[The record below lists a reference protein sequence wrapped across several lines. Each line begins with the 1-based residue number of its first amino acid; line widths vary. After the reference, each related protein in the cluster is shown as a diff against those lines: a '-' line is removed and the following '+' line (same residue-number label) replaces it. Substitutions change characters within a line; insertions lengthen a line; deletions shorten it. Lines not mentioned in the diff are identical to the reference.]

1 MTTITKNSH
10 LCLIDA
16 SGYIFR
22 AYHALPPLTRGS
34 DGLPVG
40 AVAGFCAMLHKLLL
54 DIQDEKPPVTHI
66 AAIFDASGRSFRN
79 DLYKDYKAH
88 RPPPPEDLVPQFP
101 LTRRAAQAF
110 GITTI
115 EQKNL
120 EADDIIASYARAAEK
135 NGARVSIISSDKDM
149 MQLIGKKVQMI
160 DTMKNRTIG
169 ISEVEEKFGVP
180 PEKVTD
186 VQALIGDASD
196 NVPGAPGI
204 GIKSAAKLIAEHGS
218 IKELLKNPDKIENK
232 RWREIITSH
241 QEQIEMSHLLV
252 CLKEDADLPLP
263 MDKLALKTSQAD
275 QLIGFLQEMEFVTLT
290 RRIADKL
297 DIDIASVKPQKKPS
311 AAKKTKSK
319 KMKKNDGGGGQ
330 PGYLAHPPDVKV
342 DYKKYELIT
351 SLEDL
356 DKWLDEIY
364 ETGFVAVDTE
374 TDSLNAMRAQL
385 AGISCATAPN
395 RACYIPLGHDE
406 GLLSTEKQL
415 PRKAV
420 LAKLKKMLEDP
431 SILKI
436 LHNAKYDML
445 VLRKYDI
452 RINPIDDTMLLSYAL
467 DAGRHRHG
475 LDALAS
481 QHFSHRM
488 ISYED
493 VTGKGTKKISFKE
506 VPLEEA
512 KNYAAEDA
520 DITLRLH
527 IILRARLMA
536 EKKVN
541 LYQTLER
548 PLAPVLVDMEEAGIK
563 IDAGQLADL
572 SRDFEAKTK
581 KIAKRAFKLAG
592 EEFNL
597 ASPKQVSDILFAKM
611 NLAGGRK
618 TKTGQWSTG
627 ASVLE
632 DLAAAGHDLPR
643 TILDWRHLAKL
654 KTTYTDALPNFV
666 HPETGRV
673 HTSYAMASTSTGR
686 LSSSDPN
693 LQNIPIRSQEG
704 RQIRQAFIA
713 ERGKVLISADYSQIE
728 LRLLAHMADVEALKS
743 ALSENADIHA
753 MTAAEI
759 FGIPLKQI
767 SPDERRS
774 AKAINFG
781 IIYGMSSF
789 GLARQ
794 LAIPVGEAD
803 AYIKSYFRRFPGIK
817 EYMEAT
823 KEMAREIGYVE
834 TIFGRRCHFPHIRD
848 KNAARRN
855 FSERA
860 AINAPIQGSAADLIR
875 RAMIFMPAALAQKKL
890 ATTMLLQ
897 VHDELVF
904 EAPQKEAKKAGE
916 IIAQI
921 MREAAEPAV
930 YLSVKLDVAVKAA
943 KNWDEAH

>member
-1 MTTITKNSH
+1 
-10 LCLIDA
+10 
-16 SGYIFR
+16 
-22 AYHALPPLTRGS
+22 
-34 DGLPVG
+34 
-40 AVAGFCAMLHKLLL
+40 
-54 DIQDEKPPVTHI
+54 
-66 AAIFDASGRSFRN
+66 
-79 DLYKDYKAH
+79 
-88 RPPPPEDLVPQFP
+88 
-101 LTRRAAQAF
+101 
-110 GITTI
+110 
-115 EQKNL
+115 
-120 EADDIIASYARAAEK
+120 
-135 NGARVSIISSDKDM
+135 
-149 MQLIGKKVQMI
+149 
-160 DTMKNRTIG
+160 
-169 ISEVEEKFGVP
+169 
-180 PEKVTD
+180 
-186 VQALIGDASD
+186 
-196 NVPGAPGI
+196 
-204 GIKSAAKLIAEHGS
+204 
-218 IKELLKNPDKIENK
+218 
-232 RWREIITSH
+232 
-241 QEQIEMSHLLV
+241 
-252 CLKEDADLPLP
+252 
-263 MDKLALKTSQAD
+263 
-275 QLIGFLQEMEFVTLT
+275 
-290 RRIADKL
+290 
-297 DIDIASVKPQKKPS
+297 
-311 AAKKTKSK
+311 
-319 KMKKNDGGGGQ
+319 
-330 PGYLAHPPDVKV
+330 
-342 DYKKYELIT
+342 
-351 SLEDL
+351 
-356 DKWLDEIY
+356 
-364 ETGFVAVDTE
+364 
-374 TDSLNAMRAQL
+374 
-385 AGISCATAPN
+385 
-395 RACYIPLGHDE
+395 
-406 GLLSTEKQL
+406 
-415 PRKAV
+415 
-420 LAKLKKMLEDP
+420 
-431 SILKI
+431 
-436 LHNAKYDML
+436 
-445 VLRKYDI
+445 
-452 RINPIDDTMLLSYAL
+452 
-467 DAGRHRHG
+467 
-475 LDALAS
+475 
-481 QHFSHRM
+481 
-488 ISYED
+488 
-493 VTGKGTKKISFKE
+493 
-506 VPLEEA
+506 
-512 KNYAAEDA
+512 
-520 DITLRLH
+520 
-527 IILRARLMA
+527 
-536 EKKVN
+536 
-541 LYQTLER
+541 
-548 PLAPVLVDMEEAGIK
+548 
-563 IDAGQLADL
+563 
-572 SRDFEAKTK
+572 
-581 KIAKRAFKLAG
+581 
-592 EEFNL
+592 
-597 ASPKQVSDILFAKM
+597 M

-803 AYIKSYFRRFPGIK
+803 TYIKSYFRRFPGIK

-890 ATTMLLQ
+890 AATMLLQ

-930 YLSVKLDVAVKAA
+930 SLSVKLDVAVKAA

>member
-1 MTTITKNSH
+1 MTGITKNSH

-40 AVAGFCAMLHKLLL
+40 AVAGFCAMIHKLLL
-54 DIQDEKPPVTHI
+54 DIQDEKPPVSHI

-241 QEQIEMSHLLV
+241 QEQIELSHLLV

-297 DIDIASVKPQKKPS
+297 DIDIASIKPQKKPS

-319 KMKKNDGGGGQ
+319 KTAKNNGGQ

-481 QHFSHRM
+481 QHFSHQM

-493 VTGKGTKKISFKE
+493 VTGKGAKKISFKE

-581 KIAKRAFKLAG
+581 KIAKQAFKLAG

-803 AYIKSYFRRFPGIK
+803 TYIKSYFRRFPGIK

-823 KEMAREIGYVE
+823 KEMARKTGYVE

>member
-1 MTTITKNSH
+1 MACRS
-10 LCLIDA
+10 A
-16 SGYIFR
+16 RS
-22 AYHALPPLTRGS
+22 
-34 DGLPVG
+34 
-40 AVAGFCAMLHKLLL
+40 AGFCAMLHKLLL

-120 EADDIIASYARAAEK
+120 EADDIIASYTRAAEK

-241 QEQIEMSHLLV
+241 QEQIELSHLLV
-252 CLKEDADLPLP
+252 CLKEDAALPLP

-297 DIDIASVKPQKKPS
+297 DIDIASIKPQKKSS

-319 KMKKNDGGGGQ
+319 KTKKNDGGGGR

-356 DKWLDEIY
+356 DKWLNEIY

-445 VLRKYDI
+445 VLRKYGI
-452 RINPIDDTMLLSYAL
+452 RLNPIDDTMLLSYAL

-481 QHFSHRM
+481 QHFSHQM

-581 KIAKRAFKLAG
+581 KIAKQAFKLAG

-597 ASPKQVSDILFAKM
+597 ASPKQVSDILFTKM

-767 SPDERRS
+767 SLDERRS

-803 AYIKSYFRRFPGIK
+803 TYIKSYFRRFPGIK

-875 RAMIFMPAALAQKKL
+875 RAMIFMPAALAQKK
-890 ATTMLLQ
+890 TCDD
-897 VHDELVF
+897 H
-904 EAPQKEAKKAGE
+904 
-916 IIAQI
+916 
-921 MREAAEPAV
+921 AAASP
-930 YLSVKLDVAVKAA
+930 
-943 KNWDEAH
+943 

>member
-1 MTTITKNSH
+1 MAAITKNSH

-22 AYHALPPLTRGS
+22 AYHALPPLSRGS
-34 DGLPVG
+34 DGLPIG
-40 AVAGFCAMLHKLLL
+40 AVAGFCAMLHKLLQ
-54 DIQDEKPPVTHI
+54 DVQDEEPPVTHI
-66 AAIFDASGRSFRN
+66 AAIFDSSSRSFRN

-101 LTRRAAQAF
+101 LTRQAARAF
-110 GITTI
+110 GIVPI
-115 EQKNL
+115 ERKGL
-120 EADDIIASYARAAEK
+120 EADDIIASYTRAAQK
-135 NGARVSIISSDKDM
+135 NDAQVSIISSDKDM

-169 ISEVEEKFGVP
+169 ISEVKEKFGVLP
-180 PEKVTD
+180 DKVPD

-204 GIKSAAKLIAEHGS
+204 GVKSAAKIIAEHGT
-218 IKELLKNPDKIENK
+218 IKKLLQNPSKIENK
-232 RWREIITSH
+232 RWREIITDY
-241 QEQIEMSHLLV
+241 QEQIRMSYELV
-252 CLKEDADLPLP
+252 CLKDDAALPVSF
-263 MDKLALKTSQAD
+263 DKLALQTPKPD
-275 QLIGFLQEMEFVTLT
+275 ELIGFLQEMEFVTLT
-290 RRIADKL
+290 RRISDRLGIDL
-297 DIDIASVKPQKKPS
+297 DEIKPHKKS
-311 AAKKTKSK
+311 TARSKTKQ
-319 KMKKNDGGGGQ
+319 KNNLGGQ
-330 PGYLAHPPDVKV
+330 PGYLAHPPDMKI
-342 DYKKYELIT
+342 DHQKYELIT
-351 SLEDL
+351 SEETLQ
-356 DKWLDEIY
+356 KWLDEIAT
-364 ETGFVAVDTE
+364 TGFVAVDTE

-385 AGISCATAPN
+385 VGLSCATAPN
-395 RACYIPLGHDE
+395 HACYIPLGHTAE
-406 GLLSTEKQL
+406 ALGGLLSTQKQL
-415 PRKAV
+415 PLKKT
-420 LAKLKKMLEDP
+420 LAAMKKMLEDS

-436 LHNAKYDML
+436 AHNAKYDML

-452 RINPIDDTMLLSYAL
+452 RLNPIDDTMLLSYAL

-475 LDALAS
+475 LDALAF
-481 QHFSHRM
+481 HHLNHKM
-488 ISYED
+488 IAYEE
-493 VTGKGTKKISFKE
+493 VTGTGTKKISFKD
-506 VPLEEA
+506 VPLENA

-520 DITLRLH
+520 DIALRLH
-527 IILRARLMA
+527 MILRARLVA

-548 PLAPVLVDMEEAGIK
+548 PLVPVLVDMEEAGIK
-563 IDAGQLADL
+563 INAGQLNDL
-572 SRDFEAKTK
+572 SRDFDARMK
-581 KIAKRAFKLAG
+581 KIAQRAFKLAG

-597 ASPKQVSDILFAKM
+597 ASPKQVSDILFGKM
-611 NLAGGRK
+611 SLPGGRK
-618 TKTGQWSTG
+618 TKTGQGSTS

-666 HPETGRV
+666 HDETGRV

-704 RQIRQAFIA
+704 RQIRQAFVA
-713 ERGKVLISADYSQIE
+713 ARGTQLISADYSQIE
-728 LRLLAHMADVEALKS
+728 LRLLAHMADVDALKT

-759 FGIPLKQI
+759 FNLLLKQVGH
-767 SPDERRS
+767 DERRR

-794 LAIPVGEAD
+794 LGIPVSEAD
-803 AYIKSYFRRFPGIK
+803 TYIKSYFRRFPGIK
-817 EYMEAT
+817 EYMEST
-823 KEMAREIGYVE
+823 KEMARSCGYVE
-834 TIFGRRCHFPHIRD
+834 TIFGRRCHCPYIRD

-855 FSERA
+855 FAERA

-875 RAMIFMPAALAQKKL
+875 RAMISMPEALARAKL

-897 VHDELVF
+897 VHDELIF
-904 EAPQKEAKKAGE
+904 EAPQKEVKKASE
-916 IIAQI
+916 VISQVMRDAAQ
-921 MREAAEPAV
+921 PAV
-930 YLSVKLDVAVKAA
+930 SLSVKLDVAVKAA